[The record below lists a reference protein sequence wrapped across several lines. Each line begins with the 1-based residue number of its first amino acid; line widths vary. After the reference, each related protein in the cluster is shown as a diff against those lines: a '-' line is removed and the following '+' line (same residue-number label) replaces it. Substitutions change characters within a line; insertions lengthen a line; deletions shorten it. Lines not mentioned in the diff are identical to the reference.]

1 MRHRVKGRT
10 LGRSPSHRAAM
21 LRNLVSSLML
31 HEKVRTSC
39 EKAKEARS
47 LAEKLI
53 TLGKKGTL
61 HDRRIALSRLHNKK
75 AVAKIFDDIAKRNPE
90 RNGGYTRILKLDET
104 RLGDNAS
111 QVIFEL
117 VDATA
122 APVGS
127 EEPVQAETEKSEGK
141 VEEQS

>member
-21 LRNLVSSLML
+21 LRNLICSLMT

-61 HDRRIALSRLHNKK
+61 HDRRIALSRLHNKD

-90 RNGGYTRILKLDET
+90 RKGGYTRILKLDET

-117 VDATA
+117 VDA
-122 APVGS
+122 PVAV
-127 EEPVQAETEKSEGK
+127 EAEPEK
-141 VEEQS
+141 VEEKEAKEA